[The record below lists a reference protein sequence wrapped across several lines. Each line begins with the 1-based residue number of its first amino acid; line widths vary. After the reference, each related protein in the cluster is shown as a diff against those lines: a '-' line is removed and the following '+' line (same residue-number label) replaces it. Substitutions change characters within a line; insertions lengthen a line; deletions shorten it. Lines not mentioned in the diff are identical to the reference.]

1 MTDQRQSARKIVKV
15 KAVIAM
21 EGQAPMPGRTSDI
34 GSNGVSI
41 AVAHP
46 LQVGQTGQVGF
57 DLLVEGKLASIMAR
71 AKVIYCIFSGG
82 GVQSRLPVSEPGPER
97 HGPAFALSALTFCVK
112 YDKRRAPQ
120 GPRRFVYQAI

>member
-82 GVQSRLPVSEPGPER
+82 EFKAGFQFLNLD
-97 HGPAFALSALTFCVK
+97 LSAMAQLS
-112 YDKRRAPQ
+112 
-120 GPRRFVYQAI
+120 RFLR

>member
-21 EGQAPMPGRTSDI
+21 EGQAPMPGRTSDV

-41 AVAHP
+41 AVQNP

-57 DLLVEGKLASIMAR
+57 DLLVDGKLTPIAAR

-82 GVQSRLPVSEPGPER
+82 EFKVGFQFLNLD
-97 HGPAFALSALTFCVK
+97 LSAMTQLS
-112 YDKRRAPQ
+112 
-120 GPRRFVYQAI
+120 RFLR